1 MADTP
6 DPLGPPEQPPA
17 DPEVK
22 LLLVDDLPANLL
34 ALPAALRAKVAVF
47 VGLFEQARHA
57 RRQAE
62 QLRLLVEGT
71 HDHALFLLGPHGH
84 VRTWNAGAQRL
95 KGYSAEE
102 VLGRHFA
109 LFYPPEDVR

>member
-1 MADTP
+1 RSRHTP
-6 DPLGPPEQPPA
+6 IIFLSAYDGDDFPVARAYTLGAVDYLVKPLVPA
-17 DPEVK
+17 V
-22 LLLVDDLPANLL
+22 
-34 ALPAALRAKVAVF
+34 LRAKVAVF

-95 KGYSAEE
+95 KG
-102 VLGRHFA
+102 
-109 LFYPPEDVR
+109 